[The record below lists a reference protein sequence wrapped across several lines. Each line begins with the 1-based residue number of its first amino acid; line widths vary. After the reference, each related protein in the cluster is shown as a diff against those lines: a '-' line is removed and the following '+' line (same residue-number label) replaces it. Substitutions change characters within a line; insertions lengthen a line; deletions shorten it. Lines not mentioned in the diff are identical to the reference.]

1 MTSPLIGISTFICT
15 TTLDLAQLLVECAGS
30 LDLHV
35 DLDSSLDLGG
45 RLNTGT
51 GTCRTFVFANLG
63 SS

>member
-51 GTCRTFVFANLG
+51 CVEHCLCESRG